1 MKYSVPLV
9 TICLGLALS
18 LLVCEVTCGPLSA
31 LTGGSDSSPQQQQQQ
46 QQNSSDFLLG
56 LINALVKLHVNL
68 LNNVNILSPLL
79 DL

>member
-1 MKYSVPLV
+1 MNYSVPLV

-18 LLVCEVTCGPLSA
+18 LLVCDVTCSPLSS
-31 LTGGSDSSPQQQQQQ
+31 LTGGSSSDTPQQH
-46 QQNSSDFLLG
+46 QNGGDFLLG

>member
-1 MKYSVPLV
+1 MRKDESE
-9 TICLGLALS
+9 GLALS

-31 LTGGSDSSPQQQQQQ
+31 LTGGSNSSPQQQQ